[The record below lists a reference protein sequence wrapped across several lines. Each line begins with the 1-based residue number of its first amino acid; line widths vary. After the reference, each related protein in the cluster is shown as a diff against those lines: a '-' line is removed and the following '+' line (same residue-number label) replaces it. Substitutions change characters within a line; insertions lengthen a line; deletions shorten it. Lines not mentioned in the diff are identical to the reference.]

1 MLDLALYRSTKSLP
15 GLPCSMVWVRKVYWI
30 GEDDLKD
37 PTCMGVVLDLKCI
50 STQARCEIRCPL
62 SRRSHRALVLDLSVA
77 ATKAPWASR
86 QPHLMK
92 GCTTEEDAKPLI
104 DLICVMDLIRALLVS
119 ALQLLEAHRWLG
131 GMQSSCNHTLKTS

>member
-1 MLDLALYRSTKSLP
+1 MIWLCIDPRN
-15 GLPCSMVWVRKVYWI
+15 RFRVYLVLWCGCGRFI
-30 GEDDLKD
+30 GSDGEDDPKD

-77 ATKAPWASR
+77 ATKAPWASP

-92 GCTTEEDAKPLI
+92 GCTTEEDAKHLI

-131 GMQSSCNHTLKTS
+131 RMQSSCNHTLKTS